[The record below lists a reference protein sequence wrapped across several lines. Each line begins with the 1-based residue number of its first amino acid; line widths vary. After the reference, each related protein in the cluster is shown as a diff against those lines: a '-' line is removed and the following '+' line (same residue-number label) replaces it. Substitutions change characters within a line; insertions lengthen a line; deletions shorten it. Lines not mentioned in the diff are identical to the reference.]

1 MTPGEHRRK
10 VISYG
15 ASRSGWARYP
25 ELVER
30 PDWAP
35 SGIDVDQPSAAR
47 LYDYYF
53 GGFHN
58 FAADQEMGKKVTE
71 LWPQVPLLAQ
81 ANRAFLGRSVRYL
94 VGQGVDQ
101 FLDLGSGIPTA
112 GNVHE
117 ITQAVAPEAR
127 VVYVDNDPVA
137 VAHSR
142 AILGEG
148 PRTAVVQAD
157 VRDPES
163 ILAHPDVTRT
173 LDLGRPVGILMVALL
188 HFVSDED
195 DPHGFIA
202 RFRNAVAPGS
212 YLVLSHGAADHGPT
226 SEQIRR
232 LYQETKTPITLRSR
246 AEVEGLLEGFDLV
259 DPGVVYLPQWRPDP
273 GRPVEQAPALFAGL
287 VGVGRTP

>member
-1 MTPGEHRRK
+1 M
-10 VISYG
+10 
-15 ASRSGWARYP
+15 
-25 ELVER
+25 ER

-35 SGIDVDQPSAAR
+35 SDIDMELPSAAR
-47 LYDYYF
+47 LYDYYL

-58 FAADQEMGKKVTE
+58 FEVDREMGHKV
-71 LWPQVPLLAQ
+71 LQAWPEVPLLMQ

-101 FLDLGSGIPTA
+101 FLDLGSGIPTV

-117 ITQAVAPEAR
+117 IAQGLAPEAR

-142 AILGEG
+142 SILGED

-157 VRDPES
+157 ARDPES

-212 YLVLSHGAADHGPT
+212 YLALSHGTADHDPISAAKIIQLYRQTPT
-226 SEQIRR
+226 PM
-232 LYQETKTPITLRSR
+232 TMRSR
-246 AEVEGLLEGFDLV
+246 AEVEALLEGFDLV
-259 DPGVVYLPQWRPDP
+259 EPGVVYLPQWRPDSP
-273 GRPVEQAPALFAGL
+273 QGAEENPALFAGL
-287 VGVGRTP
+287 VGVGRTS